1 VSRRRL
7 RPALPLAVAGAL
19 AAAVPTSAQDAPSKA
34 TWYIGTYADYV
45 LVWDE
50 TTEQV
55 VDTIRTRNPI
65 PVEVSLNEKKTR
77 LYALDASL
85 ERIEILD
92 LARGESVD
100 ELTLSEDSV
109 TVRINSIT
117 VDPEDAYAIL
127 QVKRYRRKPDRYV
140 VSGPFLLKVDLA
152 TKQVTDTIPWP
163 DDEEREGVGLR
174 FSPDGKVLFMFTDDV
189 IAVDP
194 ATWKEVDRWKLS
206 RPLEPGLGRVGVGF
220 FPGTYD
226 PEGSVTSLFRVTDP
240 AQHRR
245 MMGIATVRLAQKE
258 VDFYTLGPSEPMR
271 GFALA
276 PGGDKAY
283 SLLSEV
289 GRYEFWEFDLVGRR
303 VARRVPFSGRP
314 RMGLRVSHDGSKL
327 YIYVAG
333 NTIDVY
339 DSETFEHLRTVT
351 FAEDMTDVAVLPTGE
366 RSGS

>member
-1 VSRRRL
+1 VSRRL
-7 RPALPLAVAGAL
+7 PSPALLLAVAATVAG
-19 AAAVPTSAQDAPSKA
+19 AVPTVAQDAPGSA

-65 PVEVSLNEKKTR
+65 PVEVNLNEKKTR
-77 LYALDASL
+77 LYVLDASL
-85 ERIEILD
+85 EKIEILD
-92 LARGESVD
+92 LARGESID

-109 TVRINSIT
+109 TVRVNSIT
-117 VDPEDAYAIL
+117 VDPEDTYAIL
-127 QVKRYRRKPDRYV
+127 QVKRYQRKPDRYV
-140 VSGPFLLKVDLA
+140 VSGPYLLKVDLS

-163 DDEEREGVGLR
+163 DHQEREGVGLR
-174 FSPDGKVLFMFTDDV
+174 FSPDGKVLYMFTDDV

-206 RPLEPGLGRVGVGF
+206 RPLEPGLGRVGVGL

-226 PEGSVTSLFRVTDP
+226 PDGSVTSLFRVTDP
-240 AQHRR
+240 AQNRR
-245 MMGIATVRLAQKE
+245 MMGIATVRLAQKD

-276 PGGDKAY
+276 PGGEKAY

-289 GRYEFWEFDLVGRR
+289 GHYEFWEFDLVGRR
-303 VARRVPFSGRP
+303 VARRVPFAGRP

-339 DSETFEHLRTVT
+339 DSETFEHLHTVT
-351 FAEDMTDVAVLPTGE
+351 FNEDMTDVDVLPAGDP
-366 RSGS
+366 SGS